1 MQEII
6 LKNLQRKYIVIEI
19 SRNIKKFR
27 ERENF
32 LCREILLVNFLPVK
46 DTTCF
51 YLTFER
57 ISYQ

>member
-27 ERENF
+27 ERERKFPMSRNSP
-32 LCREILLVNFLPVK
+32 C
-46 DTTCF
+46 
-51 YLTFER
+51 
-57 ISYQ
+57 

>member
-27 ERENF
+27 ERE
-32 LCREILLVNFLPVK
+32 K
-46 DTTCF
+46 
-51 YLTFER
+51 
-57 ISYQ
+57 ISYVEKFSLLIFFP